1 MKAIPAAVRA
11 LDRARKLALIEAGQ
25 TLVEYGLLLTLL
37 AMVAVTVL
45 SLVGSE
51 VQALFTQAE
60 SDFRNATP

>member
-1 MKAIPAAVRA
+1 MKAIPAAVRVF
-11 LDRARKLALIEAGQ
+11 DRARKLSLIEAGQ

-45 SLVGSE
+45 GLVGSE

>member
-11 LDRARKLALIEAGQ
+11 FDRARKLSLIETGQ

-45 SLVGSE
+45 GLVGSE